1 MNIGI
6 ACYRRDQWE
15 LFLDMADDRDKLEK
29 TWEDWRANVNRVIK
43 NLKDLGKEVEEIE
56 IDLNDLANYCKEN
69 NLPNTTK
76 TRSKYVADLLSKRD

>member
-6 ACYRRDQWE
+6 ACYRKDQWE

-29 TWEDWRANVNRVIK
+29 TWEDWRTNLNRVINDLK
-43 NLKDLGKEVEEIE
+43 NLGKKVEEIE
-56 IDLNDLANYCKEN
+56 IDLNDLANYCKEK

-76 TRSKYVADLLSKRD
+76 TRSRYIADLLSKRD